1 MAESYKRWLNHIG
14 NSVSPGDSSRQ
25 PQNWAIK
32 KRRVQTRQKKRVTE
46 KWSGLWDSNPRSQ
59 PWEGRML
66 PLHQARLKGFLSK
79 AYQMMCQKSTRVPPT
94 GLEPARP
101 KGTGPQPAAYT
112 IPPRGLAKLLWCLA
126 QRTLQYSR
134 LRAFC
139 QLLYAGWRRCCRRL
153 YTLATQPSFGLANEP
168 GAFCFSCF
176 ERARTGTMR

>member
-1 MAESYKRWLNHIG
+1 
-14 NSVSPGDSSRQ
+14 
-25 PQNWAIK
+25 
-32 KRRVQTRQKKRVTE
+32 
-46 KWSGLWDSNPRSQ
+46 
-59 PWEGRML
+59 ML
-66 PLHQARLKGFLSK
+66 PLHQARLKGFQSK

-176 ERARTGTMR
+176 ERARTGTMSHAPMGRSNVPAASMQDVGIEGGKRGAEIQAQ